1 MKTINILPTKIAV
14 FDCEQSVLNK
24 YLDNINKINWQD
36 KNLFKE
42 ITDNSAGWIELDRED
57 NKELCSWIEKC
68 IDILR
73 INFQFPFEKISLT
86 NIWLNKQTT
95 NTFHNTHTHPNSFLS
110 GVLYL
115 TSDDGETVFIRK
127 DEWKNNIFF
136 YPSSA
141 DQLSYIRPL
150 AGKLIIFPS
159 SLKHLVTIN
168 SSVSNRY
175 TIAFNAFPEGNIGS
189 FTQGLN
195 IKIEN
200 FKKTNDSYK
209 NNISLQNKEY
219 IVL

>member
-1 MKTINILPTKIAV
+1 MRTINILPTKIAV
-14 FDCEQSVLNK
+14 FDCEQKLLDK
-24 YLDNINKINWQD
+24 YLDKISEINWHD

-42 ITDNSAGWIELDRED
+42 ITDKDAGWIELDRQ
-57 NKELCSWIEKC
+57 NNHELCNWINEC
-68 IDILR
+68 INILR
-73 INFQFPFEKISLT
+73 INFKLPFEKISLT

-95 NTFHNTHTHPNSFLS
+95 NTFHNAHTHPNSFLS

-115 TSDDGETVFIRK
+115 TSNDGETVFMK
-127 DEWKNNIFF
+127 TDEWKNNIFF
-136 YPSSA
+136 YPSVA
-141 DQLSYIRPL
+141 EQFSYIRPF

-168 SSVSNRY
+168 PSAQNRY
-175 TIAFNAFPEGNIGS
+175 TIAFNAFPEGDIGS

-195 IKIEN
+195 IKIQN
-200 FKKTNDSYK
+200 FKKINDEYK